1 MNYDNVILRLT
12 EEHGPSREAPASYW
26 LGRWRNHT
34 AAEAAIE
41 AAIDRKWGEFETPQ
55 GLMLVRRVG

>member
-1 MNYDNVILRLT
+1 MDYDNIILRLT

-34 AAEAAIE
+34 AAEAQALREDNDNLE
-41 AAIDRKWGEFETPQ
+41 AQVKRLSEVTNG
-55 GLMLVRRVG
+55 